1 MMNIILDNGFEITA
15 LRNKGIMSAGIT
27 TKIEFGSFHESRN
40 ESAHFLEH
48 LIINGKKALPK
59 DKNEYKPPIGGR
71 TSFTNTR
78 YIIEFYKEYFDLVA
92 KRTFN
97 MITNFETD
105 EKKIKAEVGTITNEL
120 LRHFNLP
127 YFIFMDNVT
136 DLLFSGAKL
145 KQPKT
150 LIELVKKIDAN
161 KVYSSYGK
169 NYTPD
174 NMKMFV
180 YGDIDEKRALK
191 ILIKMFDK
199 FEGKSKTKKIEIKPQ
214 NKKKQKI
221 IMNGNGKTSSIA
233 FAFPL
238 LGEEYYRDN
247 ITDYISIDIAFN
259 ILINR
264 LFEER
269 LINKGLAYDTNA
281 NIDLYS
287 KFGYLMCSTTI
298 RTDDLK
304 TVENITKDTISD
316 LYDKGI
322 KESEFDL
329 YRRKEFINIA
339 LKMDHVESFSEYFMK
354 LRVQDFIKDKFNIE
368 KNIDTVK
375 FRDVEEAV
383 NKYID
388 PKNYGFMFIKPKC

>member
-1 MMNIILDNGFEITA
+1 MNIILDNGFEITA
-15 LRNKGIMSAGIT
+15 LRNKGLMSAGIT
-27 TKIEFGSFHESRN
+27 TKIEFGSFHEYRN

-59 DKNEYKPPIGGR
+59 NKNEYKPPIGGR

-78 YIIEFYKEYFDLVA
+78 YIIEFYKEYFDLIA

-150 LIELVKKIDAN
+150 LIELVKKIDVN

-180 YGDIDEKRALK
+180 YGDIDEKRALNK
-191 ILIKMFDK
+191 LIKMFDG
-199 FEGKSKTKKIEIKPQ
+199 FEGKSKTKKIEIKPK
-214 NKKKQKI
+214 NNKKQKI
-221 IMNGNGKTSSIA
+221 IIGNNGKTSSIA

-247 ITDYISIDIAFN
+247 ITDYISIDIAFS

-264 LFEER
+264 LFEEH
-269 LINKGLAYDTNA
+269 LINRGLAYDTNA

-322 KESEFDL
+322 KESEFDS